1 MTWTLV
7 GYFPKRRTAPDGTAW
22 PGPPAPEPPHI
33 VGSVTTC
40 IAKGPDGWEDGGGY
54 NYFRLYDSPTLAWSA
69 VPAEVRPAFELFAYR
84 LSLVRFERGVEQL
97 IEAWWEMPV
106 EPLGPAFER
115 IGWDAVV
122 DGSASFGCSP
132 LTCNGQTGRDG
143 IPPVNR
149 YCLVDTEA
157 EGVELARI
165 FSLSEPEPGPYCVV
179 EVWREAAAATT
190 LPRTR

>member
-1 MTWTLV
+1 M
-7 GYFPKRRTAPDGTAW
+7 
-22 PGPPAPEPPHI
+22 
-33 VGSVTTC
+33 
-40 IAKGPDGWEDGGGY
+40 
-54 NYFRLYDSPTLAWSA
+54 
-69 VPAEVRPAFELFAYR
+69 PAEVRPAFELFAYR

-97 IEAWWEMPV
+97 IEAWCEMPV